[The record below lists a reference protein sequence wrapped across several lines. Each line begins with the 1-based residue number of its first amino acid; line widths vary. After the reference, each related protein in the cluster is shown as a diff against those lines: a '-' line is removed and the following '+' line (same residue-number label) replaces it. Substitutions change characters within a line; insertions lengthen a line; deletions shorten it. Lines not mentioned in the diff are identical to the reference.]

1 MKTLLTI
8 NNADNQLVAY
18 LNDGLV
24 YNKSHENNPP
34 LNDVVDLSSRLI
46 PGTNSLSIL
55 GVNWSGPATYKGS
68 VSLDGVITP
77 WEYQGSSPPVG
88 IIWRKVFVITNP
100 VGATVTIKFSG
111 LVPGRGTNSY
121 TESGYNLSGQSVIGD
136 AIFAAYGDNGTIGAF
151 PSSTGTTFTFKKAD
165 GASFDMISLMLMNL
179 NDQVGS
185 QTIDFTGNLTA
196 GGTVTHRI
204 TTSADQNQYSTFAF
218 PASFTKL
225 ASVAWIPPLVV
236 MTNVNV
242 APSAGIT

>member
-24 YNKSHENNPP
+24 YNESHENNPP
-34 LNDVVDLSSRLI
+34 LNDVVDLSDKLI

-55 GVNWSGPATYKGS
+55 GVNWSGSATYKGS
-68 VSLDGVITP
+68 VSLDGTITP
-77 WEYQGSSPPVG
+77 WEYEGNSPPIG

-111 LVPGRGTNSY
+111 LVPGQSTNSY
-121 TESGYNLSGQSVIGD
+121 TESGYNLSGDS
-136 AIFAAYGDNGTIGAF
+136 IFAGWNDGTIGAF
-151 PSSTGTTFTFKKAD
+151 ASDSNTVFTFKKVD
-165 GASFDMISLMLMNL
+165 GASFDMISVMFMNL
-179 NDQVGS
+179 NDTVGS

-204 TTSADQNQYSTFAF
+204 ITSADQNQYSTFTF

-225 ASVAWIPPLVV
+225 ASLVWNPQLV
-236 MTNVNV
+236 IMTNLNV
-242 APSAGIT
+242 APSAGIR

>member
-24 YNKSHENNPP
+24 YNESHENNPP
-34 LNDVVDLSSRLI
+34 LNDVVDLSDKLI

-68 VSLDGVITP
+68 VSLDGMITP
-77 WEYQGSSPPVG
+77 WEYEGNSPPIG

-111 LVPGRGTNSY
+111 LVPGQSTNSY
-121 TESGYNLSGQSVIGD
+121 TESGYNLSGDS
-136 AIFAAYGDNGTIGAF
+136 IFAGWNDGMIGAF
-151 PSSTGTTFTFKKAD
+151 PSDGNTVFTFKKVD
-165 GASFDMISLMLMNL
+165 GASFDMISVMLMNL
-179 NDQVGS
+179 NDTVGS

-196 GGTVTHRI
+196 GGTVTHSI
-204 TTSADQNQYSTFAF
+204 ITSADQNQYSTFTF

-225 ASVAWIPPLVV
+225 ASLVWNPPLVI
-236 MTNVNV
+236 MTNLNV
-242 APSAGIT
+242 APSAGIR

>member
-24 YNKSHENNPP
+24 YNESHENNPP
-34 LNDVVDLSSRLI
+34 LNDVVDLSDKLI

-68 VSLDGVITP
+68 VSLDGMITP
-77 WEYQGSSPPVG
+77 WEYEGNSPPIG

-111 LVPGRGTNSY
+111 LVPGQSTNSY
-121 TESGYNLSGQSVIGD
+121 TESGYNLSGDS
-136 AIFAAYGDNGTIGAF
+136 IFASYNDGMFGAF
-151 PSSTGTTFTFKKAD
+151 PSDSNTVFTFKKVD
-165 GASFDMISLMLMNL
+165 GASFDMISVMLMNL
-179 NDQVGS
+179 NDTVGS

-204 TTSADQNQYSTFAF
+204 TTSADQNQYSTFTF

-225 ASVAWIPPLVV
+225 ASLVWNPQLV
-236 MTNVNV
+236 IMTNLNV
-242 APSAGIT
+242 VPSAGIR

>member
-24 YNKSHENNPP
+24 YNESHENNPP
-34 LNDVVDLSSRLI
+34 LNDVVDLSDKLI

-55 GVNWSGPATYKGS
+55 GVNWSGSATYKGS
-68 VSLDGVITP
+68 VSPDGTITP
-77 WEYQGSSPPVG
+77 WEYEGNSPPIG

-111 LVPGRGTNSY
+111 LVPGQSTNSY
-121 TESGYNLSGQSVIGD
+121 TESGYNLSGDS
-136 AIFAAYGDNGTIGAF
+136 IFAGWNDGTIGAF
-151 PSSTGTTFTFKKAD
+151 ASDSNTVFTFKKVD
-165 GASFDMISLMLMNL
+165 GASFDMISVMFMNL
-179 NDQVGS
+179 NDTVGS

-204 TTSADQNQYSTFAF
+204 VTSADQNQYSTFTF

-225 ASVAWIPPLVV
+225 ASLVWNPQFV
-236 MTNVNV
+236 IMTNLNV
-242 APSAGIT
+242 APSAGIR